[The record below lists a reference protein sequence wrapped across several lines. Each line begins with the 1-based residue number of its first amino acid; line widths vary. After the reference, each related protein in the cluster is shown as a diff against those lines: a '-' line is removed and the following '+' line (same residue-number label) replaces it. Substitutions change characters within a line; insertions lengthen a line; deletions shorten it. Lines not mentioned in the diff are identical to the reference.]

1 MCSPGS
7 LGPAY
12 SLLGS
17 WNVQLLWANEATH
30 TQPAQQHTRAHTH
43 AGTHAR
49 THARI
54 YSNMCPGMVKSIAS
68 IGSDFASLFVCV
80 SPDCDTGVKRPI
92 GGGQQVIVQPGTRE
106 SKWLETVLVL

>member
-7 LGPAY
+7 LGPAS

-17 WNVQLLWANEATH
+17 WNVQLLWANEPPTPSLH
-30 TQPAQQHTRAHTH
+30 SNTRVHTH
-43 AGTHAR
+43 MQAR
-49 THARI
+49 THACTHILRHV
-54 YSNMCPGMVKSIAS
+54 PRLVKSMAS
-68 IGSDFASLFVCV
+68 IGSDDFASLFVCV

-92 GGGQQVIVQPGTRE
+92 GGGQQVIIQPGTRE